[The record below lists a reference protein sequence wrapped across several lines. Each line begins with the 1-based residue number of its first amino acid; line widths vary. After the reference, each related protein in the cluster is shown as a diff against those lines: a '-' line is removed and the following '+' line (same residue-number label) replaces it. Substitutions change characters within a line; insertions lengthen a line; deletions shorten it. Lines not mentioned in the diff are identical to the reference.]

1 MMNVNVGQR
10 KKDLAR
16 LNIILKY
23 LQENYKQNIALE
35 DIAKLVHFQTNYFCR
50 FF

>member
-1 MMNVNVGQR
+1 M

-35 DIAKLVHFQTNYFCR
+35 DIEIRTFSGPIIFVDFLKSIWCYFY
-50 FF
+50 